1 MVSNLGFNAD
11 ELLGPK
17 GLLARTLD
25 NYEYRPEQ
33 IQMANHVYQAL
44 HDETHSIIEAGT
56 GVGKSLAY
64 LLPLL
69 HHTVEEKKLAIVA
82 THTITLQ
89 EQLFQKDIPFL
100 QKVLPYEFKAE
111 VFKGRSN
118 YLCLRR
124 WNELLQG
131 RSNQLGLVDNL
142 EILHRWVNETT
153 TGDVSEAPFT
163 IPWDL
168 WSEIRC
174 EKESCPEELC
184 QHFNKCFYWSLR
196 HQLGK
201 AHLIITNQAMLLAD
215 ARAEGRV
222 LPACDGVVI
231 DEAHNLEEVATSAY
245 SHELKRES
253 FLAFYRTGV
262 QLQATL
268 RDIVPEYII
277 QDLVLILDEIVKEAG
292 QYFAQIEPFITGFT
306 VPLTEQNRPHF
317 SRTSLPKHLK
327 DIQDVLKECNFDEES
342 EISGLVEQFAAFTD
356 RLLADLDLI
365 LLGQDTSYAYWAER
379 QNGEPTLVAAP
390 IAVGELL
397 QETLFKQT
405 PSVILTSAT
414 LSTNQSFDYIESQ
427 LGLSGASGLI
437 LGSPFAYD
445 KQAVL
450 CVPREAKHPN
460 HPRYAHYVAYLIL
473 RTLALARGGVLALF
487 TSYSL
492 MDEVADAI
500 YPKLDE
506 EGYALFKQGDGP
518 RLGLIQD
525 FQEHPR
531 SLLFGTNS
539 FWEGIDLPGEA
550 LRAVVIT
557 RLPFTS
563 PDRPVTR
570 ARLQAIEDAGGN
582 PFLEYSVPQAI
593 LRLKQGFGR
602 LIRTKADVGGVV
614 ILDERILTAGYGADF
629 LASLPPAR
637 FTRDLDELRFLFG
650 D

>member
-1 MVSNLGFNAD
+1 VVSNLGFNAD

-196 HQLGK
+196 HRLGK

-506 EGYALFKQGDGP
+506 EGYVLFKQGDGP

>member
-142 EILHRWVNETT
+142 EILRRWVNETT

-196 HQLGK
+196 HRLGK

-506 EGYALFKQGDGP
+506 EGYVLFKQGDGP